1 MVVND
6 SQKTQKAGMDVPPPE
21 KNPETETLSVHSVF
35 KIVYFLIG
43 VSSVEETC
51 KSAHHR
57 YCMHGRGRGQMLD
70 TQN

>member
-35 KIVYFLIG
+35 KIVYFESDFEIVGVCILKFFNWGLI
-43 VSSVEETC
+43 S
-51 KSAHHR
+51 
-57 YCMHGRGRGQMLD
+57 
-70 TQN
+70 